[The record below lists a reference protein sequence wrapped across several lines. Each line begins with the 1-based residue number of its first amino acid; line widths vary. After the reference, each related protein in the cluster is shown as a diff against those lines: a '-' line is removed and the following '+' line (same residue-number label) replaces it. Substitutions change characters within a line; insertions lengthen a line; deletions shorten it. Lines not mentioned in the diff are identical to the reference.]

1 MNRELFQDL
10 IDNQIYLLK
19 KVKADL
25 KLQEDIHNAADI
37 IVASLKNNLPLL
49 VMGNGGSAA
58 DAMHITG
65 ELLGR
70 FVYERKP
77 LNAICL
83 NSEISA
89 ITAISN
95 DDDYGQIFSRQV
107 KAHAAPNGV
116 LLGISTS
123 GNSLNIVNAFKEAK
137 KQNMNTIALTGLGGG
152 KLKKV
157 SDIVLESPSD
167 DTPRIQELHIIIYHY
182 ICLLIDLEF
191 REN

>member
-10 IDNQIYLLK
+10 IDNQITLLK
-19 KVKADL
+19 KVKTDS
-25 KLQEDIHNAADI
+25 KLQDDIHKAANI
-37 IVASLKNNLPLL
+37 IIAALRNNLPLL
-49 VMGNGGSAA
+49 VMGNGGSAS

-83 NSEISA
+83 NSEIAA

-95 DDDYGQIFSRQV
+95 DDDYSQIFSRQV

-123 GNSLNIVNAFKEAK
+123 GNSLNIVNAFKEAN
-137 KQNMNTIALTGLGGG
+137 KQGMKAIALTGFGGG
-152 KLKKV
+152 RLKEF

-167 DTPRIQELHIIIYHY
+167 DTQELKITYYYLSLYLFI
-182 ICLLIDLEF
+182 
-191 REN
+191 N

>member
-1 MNRELFQDL
+1 MNRELFPDL
-10 IDNQIYLLK
+10 IDNQISLLK
-19 KVKADL
+19 KVKADS
-25 KLQEDIHNAADI
+25 KLLEDIHKAADI
-37 IVASLKNNLPLL
+37 IVAALSNNLPLL

-58 DAMHITG
+58 DAIHITG

-70 FVYERKP
+70 FFYERKP

-83 NSEISA
+83 NSEIAA

-95 DDDYGQIFSRQV
+95 DDDYSQIFSRQV

-123 GNSLNIVNAFKEAK
+123 GNSLNIVNAFKEGN
-137 KQNMNTIALTGLGGG
+137 KQAMNTIALTGLGGG
-152 KLKKV
+152 KLKDV
-157 SDIVLESPSD
+157 SDIVLEIPSD